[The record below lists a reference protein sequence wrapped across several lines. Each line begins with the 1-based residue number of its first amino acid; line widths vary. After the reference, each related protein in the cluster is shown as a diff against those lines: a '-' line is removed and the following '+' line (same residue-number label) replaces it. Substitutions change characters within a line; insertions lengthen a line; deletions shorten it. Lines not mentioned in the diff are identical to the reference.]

1 MQTVPG
7 YIDIIQ
13 LVDLI
18 EQYGNTDNVEGAR
31 KLRDQILYM
40 QALADVYKDKLFAYM
55 KQVSQD
61 KRTVKFPEPEEL
73 AKDPYVE
80 RLNGFVKMELNDFF
94 KEENIPMYTIHV
106 QSHPE
111 RLTLQFRVNKDIH
124 ETAKKRSAIYTA
136 ITEVSDNRQKVDEA
150 IPFVAGAGLFLLRAG
165 TLGMTVL
172 RPAIIAGKWLW
183 KNPGKTT
190 AITVGADVVVNDGQ
204 DTKEVVDMVVD
215 GVNTLKDKGE
225 DVISPEE
232 TKTVIQQIVEFVKA
246 NPGKSAVG
254 FLVAFIAGSYA
265 LRAWFRKN
273 DQYTEEDVDKVLRH
287 QQKVLSKNPV

>member
-31 KLRDQILYM
+31 KLRDQILFM

-94 KEENIPMYTIHV
+94 KEENIPMYMIHV

-136 ITEVSDNRQKVDEA
+136 ITEVSDNRQRVDEA
-150 IPFVAGAGLFLLRAG
+150 WPVALAGVGLWALRIG
-165 TLGMTVL
+165 SVLG
-172 RPAIIAGKWLW
+172 PAIKVAKWMW

-190 AITVGADVVVNDGQ
+190 GISVGADVVLNDGEE
-204 DTKEVVDMVVD
+204 TKEVIDMVVD
-215 GVNTLKDKGE
+215 IKD
-225 DVISPEE
+225 DIIPPEE
-232 TKTVIQQIVEFVKA
+232 KKTIIKRIVEFVKA

-273 DQYTEEDVDKVLRH
+273 DQYKEEDVDKVLSY
-287 QQKVLSKNPV
+287 QQKVLSKNPVK

>member
-13 LVDLI
+13 LVELI

-31 KLRDQILYM
+31 KLRDQILFM

-80 RLNGFVKMELNDFF
+80 RLNNFVKMELNDFF
-94 KEENIPMYTIHV
+94 KEENIPMYMIHV

-136 ITEVSDNRQKVDEA
+136 ITEVSENRQKMTEGL
-150 IPFVAGAGLFLLRAG
+150 PVAALAAAGLWTLRIG
-165 TLGMTVL
+165 SVLG
-172 RPAIIAGKWLW
+172 PAIKVGKWLW

-190 AITVGADVVVNDGQ
+190 AISVGADVTLNDGEE
-204 DTKEVVDMVVD
+204 TKEVIDMVVD
-215 GVNTLKDKGE
+215 IKD
-225 DVISPEE
+225 DIIPPEE
-232 TKTVIQQIVEFVKA
+232 KKNIIKRIVEFVKA

-265 LRAWFRKN
+265 LRKWFRKN
-273 DQYTEEDVDKVLRH
+273 DQYTEEDVDKVLSY
-287 QQKVLSKNPV
+287 QQKVLSKNPVK

>member
-31 KLRDQILYM
+31 KLRDQILFM

-80 RLNGFVKMELNDFF
+80 RLNNFVKMELNDFF
-94 KEENIPMYTIHV
+94 KEENIPMYMIHV

-136 ITEVSDNRQKVDEA
+136 ITEVSDNRQKMTEGL
-150 IPFVAGAGLFLLRAG
+150 PVAALAAAGLWTLRIGA
-165 TLGMTVL
+165 VL
-172 RPAIIAGKWLW
+172 RPAIKVGKWLW

-190 AITVGADVVVNDGQ
+190 AISVGADVTLNDGQ
-204 DTKEVVDMVVD
+204 ETKELIDTVVDI
-215 GVNTLKDKGE
+215 KD
-225 DVISPEE
+225 DIISPEE
-232 TKTVIQQIVEFVKA
+232 KKSIIQQIVEFVKA

-265 LRAWFRKN
+265 LKKWFRKN
-273 DQYTEEDVDKVLRH
+273 DQYTEEDVDKVLSY
-287 QQKVLSKNPV
+287 QQKVLSKNPVK